1 MLVKMSPRIGLW
13 VIAAVTVVL
22 LVGFITLDQ
31 VAPAGRRLI
40 KIRGEDP
47 VSYFA
52 ITHSIL
58 FDPWFRVQTNEISD
72 IPPPDGRRWTSNQPL
87 TGLPGSPW
95 GVGYSFLEIPL
106 LAHRDRCHIN
116 ALSQVIQTSGWLF
129 PMGDFLLLYWECTD
143 HRMRV
148 GGIIHSPSGGG
159 EVLEDYARRS
169 QGGSMRCS
177 LPW

>member
-1 MLVKMSPRIGLW
+1 MLVKMSPRIGVW
-13 VIAAVTVVL
+13 VIASVTVVL

-58 FDPWFRVQTNEISD
+58 FDHDFDQTNEFEHM
-72 IPPPDGRRWTSNQPL
+72 PPDGRRWTSNQPL

-95 GVGYSFLEIPL
+95 GLGYSFLEIPL
-106 LAHRDRCHIN
+106 LALGTGVDAVAGNPANGYSHWAVFLYCMGSPILAGCGLA
-116 ALSQVIQTSGWLF
+116 AL
-129 PMGDFLLLYWECTD
+129 FLLLRSVAEYWE
-143 HRMRV
+143 
-148 GGIIHSPSGGG
+148 I
-159 EVLEDYARRS
+159 
-169 QGGSMRCS
+169 
-177 LPW
+177 